1 MISLDAL
8 LETQAQYGSV
18 AGLPSTEPT
27 EQPDQVVQQQELQD
41 VLAQGIRSLRENE
54 QMVLSLYYQKDLNM
68 KEIAE
73 VMGVSE
79 PRISQIHTKAIQ
91 KLRLHM
97 EQYFKNS

>member
-1 MISLDAL
+1 M
-8 LETQAQYGSV
+8 
-18 AGLPSTEPT
+18 
-27 EQPDQVVQQQELQD
+27 
-41 VLAQGIRSLRENE
+41 RENE

>member
-1 MISLDAL
+1 M
-8 LETQAQYGSV
+8 
-18 AGLPSTEPT
+18 
-27 EQPDQVVQQQELQD
+27 
-41 VLAQGIRSLRENE
+41 LAQGIRSLRENE

-68 KEIAE
+68 KELAE